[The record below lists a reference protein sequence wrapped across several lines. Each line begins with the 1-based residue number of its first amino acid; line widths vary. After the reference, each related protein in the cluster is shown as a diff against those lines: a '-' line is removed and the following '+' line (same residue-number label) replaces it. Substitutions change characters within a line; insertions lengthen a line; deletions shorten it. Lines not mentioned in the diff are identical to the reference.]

1 MRRLIAIL
9 LLCIHLG
16 AANAVD
22 CQNGTAYSSPGSG
35 SCSIP
40 AGVTSVTVVAIG
52 GGGGSINVGSRFGGN
67 GATVTATLSVTP
79 GQLMSFFVGGGG
91 GTSSR
96 GGGGGASTNLNAGTS
111 SQIIAGGGGG
121 AGGLASGG
129 NAGSSVDGAG
139 SRGGGSTGY
148 GLPGSGGIGGHG
160 GAVGG
165 NSGQSGSSGNGGS
178 GGGNGA
184 SSLGGAGSGSG
195 SGFGSGGRG
204 GGGNAGGGGGGY
216 GGGGGGSSGG
226 QGGAGAG
233 GGSIGP
239 SATYVTASNGGS
251 NGVNG
256 GNGSITFTFVIPAPT
271 VNLSTASLAINATT
285 LTIDGTGF
293 DTTAGNNTVGFNL
306 GAVGTVSAA
315 TATQLTVTFT
325 TPPTST
331 GSLTAVV
338 TTNGQNSGS
347 PVQVATVVLATQATL
362 SVVPTPSSINV
373 NGTSTLSTTG
383 GSGSGA
389 VTNNLVSGPCN
400 LSGAT
405 LTGTGA
411 GSCLVTA
418 TKAAD
423 STYASATSSQVTVA
437 VSLAPVDCVVSS
449 WTAFGACSASC
460 GGGTQTQT
468 RTVITPASNGGAA
481 CPALS
486 QSQACNVQACQSQA
500 SGTAPGGSGAINAT
514 IGSGGSFISTQF
526 TAPTNPPSGQ
536 SFPYG
541 VFGFTAATNTLGGSI
556 TITLTYPQA
565 LAAGTK
571 VFKDIN
577 GTWLNYTSNVTFN
590 QSRTTIT
597 YSVVDGGPF
606 DSDGVANQSVT
617 DPIGPTITALSTSS
631 AVPSLS
637 EWTQLML
644 GLMVMAT
651 LGWHWNRERSY

>member
-1 MRRLIAIL
+1 MEYAGKGGNTNPGI
-9 LLCIHLG
+9 G
-16 AANAVD
+16 
-22 CQNGTAYSSPGSG
+22 GSG
-35 SCSIP
+35 AKVTGSISVI
-40 AGVTSVTVVAIG
+40 AGQTLYITVGANGSNWVNSNSGAG
-52 GGGGSINVGSRFGGN
+52 GGGYSSISTTSLTSGPYVIA
-67 GATVTATLSVTP
+67 GA
-79 GQLMSFFVGGGG
+79 
-91 GTSSR
+91 
-96 GGGGGASTNLNAGTS
+96 GGGAGYDATNGGNAGTS
-111 SQIIAGGGGG
+111 GGSGGGAGGNNSTGADGGTGSTGGAATGGGG
-121 AGGLASGG
+121 AGGASGTSG
-129 NAGSSVDGAG
+129 SAASNAGGGGGGGFGFSGGAG
-139 SRGGGSTGY
+139 ST
-148 GLPGSGGIGGHG
+148 GSGGILG
-160 GAVGG
+160 
-165 NSGQSGSSGNGGS
+165 GNGGVP
-178 GGGNGA
+178 GGGQGGYDGA
-184 SSLGGAGSGSG
+184 
-195 SGFGSGGRG
+195 
-204 GGGNAGGGGGGY
+204 GGGGGY
-216 GGGGGGSSGG
+216 GGGGGGNGTNGGPSGG
-226 QGGAGAG
+226 GGGG
-233 GGSIGP
+233 GGSSLIPAGAIAVLSTVVAP
-239 SATYVTASNGGS
+239 YVTLSGS
-251 NGVNG
+251 VA
-256 GNGSITFTFVIPAPT
+256 PAPT